1 MNHGDFGWKKV
12 VATSEAL
19 IAASLAAGVATLAA
33 LVLGLL

>member
-12 VATSEAL
+12 VATGEAL
-19 IAASLAAGVATLAA
+19 MAASVAAGVAILAA